1 MSLFLTA
8 LSYSLQECLG
18 CHASVKRTARG
29 ATKNVRFCGVVA
41 RIGVVTFWD
50 FIFGILIAEDGVMN
64 DFTKFQLTNGARKL
78 VIFLFYTTLIYFSS
92 YLINFIW
99 IGNKKSV
106 YDNARKSVLISIG
119 GEVDIDKNHAKLE
132 EIFHNNPSARWLCAS
147 TYRIHEADVEKII
160 DIEINKKG
168 DLILFEKFWTEDQ
181 ASFYRFTVNIS
192 ENYHVNKEEIPKIGN
207 N

>member
-1 MSLFLTA
+1 
-8 LSYSLQECLG
+8 
-18 CHASVKRTARG
+18 
-29 ATKNVRFCGVVA
+29 
-41 RIGVVTFWD
+41 
-50 FIFGILIAEDGVMN
+50 MN

-160 DIEINKKG
+160 DIEI
-168 DLILFEKFWTEDQ
+168 
-181 ASFYRFTVNIS
+181 ASSKSKRNGVREVSDKSF
-192 ENYHVNKEEIPKIGN
+192 KIFKRERVVTPLPF
-207 N
+207 